1 MIIAT
6 DYHIECNLLR
16 ENKEFKKEKKKS
28 LIYFCV
34 YIKWIITFKEKLTF
48 IS

>member
-6 DYHIECNLLR
+6 DYHIEYNLLC

-28 LIYFCV
+28 NLFLCIHKMDYYF
-34 YIKWIITFKEKLTF
+34 
-48 IS
+48 

>member
-16 ENKEFKKEKKKS
+16 ENKEFKKEEEEEENKKK
-28 LIYFCV
+28 V
-34 YIKWIITFKEKLTF
+34 
-48 IS
+48 

>member
-16 ENKEFKKEKKKS
+16 ENKEFEKGKKKS
-28 LIYFCV
+28 NLFSV
-34 YIKWIITFKEKLTF
+34 YP
-48 IS
+48 